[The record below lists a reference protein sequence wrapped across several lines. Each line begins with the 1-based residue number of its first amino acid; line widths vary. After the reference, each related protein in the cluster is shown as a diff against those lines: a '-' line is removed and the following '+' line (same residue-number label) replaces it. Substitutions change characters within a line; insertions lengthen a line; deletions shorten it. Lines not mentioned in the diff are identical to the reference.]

1 MKLQVT
7 ELNLFRSAVC
17 VARTFKEAL
26 LDLGSKTLPVCLFGG
41 RRRVC
46 LHVTWSIKQNK
57 KLISGSSESLNCFI
71 NGETT
76 SLPAPF
82 KSKYQTLCFCEV
94 LLPVR

>member
-17 VARTFKEAL
+17 VARTFKEAI

-46 LHVTWSIKQNK
+46 LYVTWSR
-57 KLISGSSESLNCFI
+57 LNALF
-71 NGETT
+71 T
-76 SLPAPF
+76 SKIDLWL
-82 KSKYQTLCFCEV
+82 Q
-94 LLPVR
+94 